1 MSVIQVESVTKRYG
15 DVMAVN
21 GVSLTVNRGECMA
34 LLGPNGAG
42 KTVTT
47 EMMEGYRRPDSG
59 VVRVLDCDPRAGDV
73 AWKCRIGIVLQST
86 RDLGDLTV
94 RESVGHF
101 ASYYPGARPVDEVID
116 LVGLRAQS
124 ERRNANLSGG
134 QRRRLDVALGIV
146 GRPELLFLDE
156 PTTGFDPEARHEFW
170 DMIDALK
177 AEGTTILL
185 TSHYLEEAERLADR
199 VAVMSRGRVIACA
212 PPSEI
217 GGSRAA
223 TVRWREHGLVRAVQT
238 DTPTRLVRVLTDR
251 MGGEVPELCITRPSL
266 EDRYLA
272 LVGRD
277 Q

>member
-1 MSVIQVESVTKRYG
+1 MNVIEVEAVTKKYG
-15 DVMAVN
+15 DVVAVN
-21 GVSLTVNRGECMA
+21 GVSLSVDRGECMA

-42 KTVTT
+42 KTVAT
-47 EMMEGYRRPDSG
+47 EMMEGFRRPDSG
-59 VVRVLDCDPRAGDV
+59 TVRVLGRDPRRGGV
-73 AWKCRIGIVLQST
+73 EWKARIGIVLQST
-86 RDLGDLTV
+86 RDLEDLTV

-101 ASYYPGARPVDEVID
+101 ASYFPGARPVDEVIG
-116 LVGLRAQS
+116 LVGLRSQS
-124 ERRNANLSGG
+124 ERRNSTLSGG

-156 PTTGFDPEARHEFW
+156 PTTGFDPEARHDFW

-177 AEGTTILL
+177 AEGTTIFL

-223 TVRWREHGLVRAVQT
+223 TVRWREHGQLRSVQT
-238 DTPTRLVRVLTDR
+238 DTPTRLVKVLTDR
-251 MGGEVPELCITRPSL
+251 LRGEVPELSITRPSL

-272 LVGRD
+272 LVDTDR
-277 Q
+277 